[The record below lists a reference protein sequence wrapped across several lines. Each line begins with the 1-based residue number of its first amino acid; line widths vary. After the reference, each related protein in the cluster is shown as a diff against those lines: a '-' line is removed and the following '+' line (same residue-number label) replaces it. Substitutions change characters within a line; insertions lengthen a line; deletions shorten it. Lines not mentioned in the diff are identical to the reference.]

1 MMDKSLQPGEIGV
14 LQHMNRTVLNGQIAE
29 VTGRLKRRL
38 LYDLR
43 NPADSEICVAYKVC
57 VPGYPQV
64 YEKVDWCVKAHQ
76 IRRIDEGDVLAT
88 RESSRCVESVSGGL
102 ESAS

>member
-1 MMDKSLQPGEIGV
+1 MSLQVGEIGV
-14 LQHMNRTVLNGQIAE
+14 LQHLNRTVLNGQIAE
-29 VTGRLKRRL
+29 VTGRLKRRM

-43 NPADSEICVAYKVC
+43 NPADSEICLDYKVC

-64 YEKVDWCVKAHQ
+64 HEKVDWCVKAHQ
-76 IRRIDEGDVLAT
+76 IRRIDEEDAVT
-88 RESSRCVESVSGGL
+88 TQESSRCVEPVSSEV

>member
-1 MMDKSLQPGEIGV
+1 MGFGV

-29 VTGRLKRRL
+29 VTGGLRRRM

-43 NPADSEICVAYKVC
+43 NPADSEICLAYKVC

-64 YEKVDWCVKAHQ
+64 HERMDWCVKAHQ

-88 RESSRCVESVSGGL
+88 RESSRCVEPVSNERG
-102 ESAS
+102 SAFE